1 MPANEFF
8 DSGVPEFDLTGESSI
23 SEEFRSPAPEYVDC
37 TGAEPVMNEF
47 EETPPPPWKDPE
59 DRPRAERRKAR
70 RKKNLLLQAAAIGAS
85 LVLTTSA
92 MGIDILGDEL
102 SGGILNEALRNA
114 GAKKGEIT
122 VSMLWNTTDDLDLH
136 VVTPDGTEIFYGN
149 SVAAGGELDVD
160 MQVSNFV
167 DHPVENIFFETP
179 EHGTYHVFVE
189 NYSDRNEGDPQ
200 VLIQVTVRGRTKS
213 YTITLDEYRKEICTF
228 GY

>member
-8 DSGVPEFDLTGESSI
+8 VSEVPEFDRPVEMPA
-23 SEEFRSPAPEYVDC
+23 SEEFKARAPEYADAGS
-37 TGAEPVMNEF
+37 TDPVMNEF
-47 EETPPPPWKDPE
+47 EEVPPPRGNPE
-59 DRPRAERRKAR
+59 NQARAERKKAR

-85 LVLTTSA
+85 VVLTTSA

-122 VSMLWNTTDDLDLH
+122 VSMLWSTTDDLDLH
-136 VVTPDGTEIFYGN
+136 VVTPDGTEIYYGN

-160 MQVSNFV
+160 MQVSSFV
-167 DHPVENIFFETP
+167 EHPVENIYFETP

-213 YTITLDEYRKEICTF
+213 YTITLDSYRKEICSF